1 MTVYLWNIQD
11 CSNNENERKIKM
23 DLLKYID
30 TQLSKIRQ
38 TKKKYDEAIEK
49 VNKSYAS
56 EYALYGGIQVHL
68 SPEQVEVNKAN
79 GREIV
84 GKLLEERDAEVQ
96 KIIQETEEALAAEKK
111 KAIQAYTAAE
121 PVPTDEDFRRVE
133 QLKDEYSIGENS
145 VNVGTLTADMNFHV
159 ENETVYAFAY
169 YLLAKKSMQ
178 KTPETEK
185 MLQETYIRLFPQI
198 QVKAD
203 ELKNVEDAIKVFRS
217 QVILY
222 KFATNENISFA
233 ESVSMKCEL
242 QSLGYYDNPQNLMNG

>member
-1 MTVYLWNIQD
+1 
-11 CSNNENERKIKM
+11 M
-23 DLLKYID
+23 DLLVYID
-30 TQLSKIRQ
+30 SKLSRIRQ

-56 EYALYGGIQVHL
+56 EYAFYGGIQVHL

-96 KIIQETEEALAAEKK
+96 KIVQEAEETLSAEKK
-111 KAIQAYTAAE
+111 KAIQEYVASE

-133 QLKDEYSIGENS
+133 QLKDEYSNGENT
-145 VNVGTLTADMNFHV
+145 VNVAKLTADMNFHV

-178 KTPETEK
+178 KTPDAERV
-185 MLQETYIRLFPQI
+185 LQETYIRLFPQI
-198 QVKAD
+198 QVKAA
-203 ELKNVEDAIKVFRS
+203 ELKAVEDAIKVFKS

-222 KFATNENISFA
+222 KFAANENISFE
-233 ESVSMKCEL
+233 ESVNMKCEL
-242 QSLGYYDNPQNLMNG
+242 QSLGYYDNPQDLMSE

>member
-1 MTVYLWNIQD
+1 
-11 CSNNENERKIKM
+11 M

-30 TQLSKIRQ
+30 TQLSRIRQ

-49 VNKSYAS
+49 VNKSYSS
-56 EYALYGGIQVHL
+56 EYVLYGGIQVHL
-68 SPEQVEVNKAN
+68 SPEQIEVNKAN

-96 KIIQETEEALAAEKK
+96 KIVQETEETLAIEKK
-111 KAIQAYTAAE
+111 RAIQVYAAAE

-133 QLKDEYSIGENS
+133 QLKEEYSISGDM
-145 VNVGTLTADMNFHV
+145 VNVGKLTADMDFHV

-169 YLLAKKSMQ
+169 YLLAKRTIQ
-178 KTPETEK
+178 KTPESERI
-185 MLQETYIRLFPQI
+185 LQETYTKIFPQI

-203 ELKNVEDAIKVFRS
+203 ELKAVEDAIKVFRS

-222 KFATNENISFA
+222 KFAANENVSFE
-233 ESVSMKCEL
+233 ESVRMKVEL
-242 QSLGYYDNPQNLMNG
+242 QSLGYYENLQKNA